1 MVRPSCHG
9 VSSWGPT
16 ARLSARSLRPPT
28 PGVPLLAFALMGPED
43 LPSLLAGSAEV
54 VPAEELER
62 KLTLG
67 RPLRVKLGLDPTAPI
82 VTLGWAVVLHKL
94 RQFQDAGHTAVLIV
108 GDFTAQVGDPSGKTE
123 TRPRLSEEE
132 VRGYAERLL
141 DQFWRILDPERTE
154 VRYNAEW
161 LEPMSMEEILRLSAS
176 TTVARMLERDD
187 FAKRYAEGKPISIME
202 FLYPLLQGMD
212 SVAVEADV
220 ELGGRDQTFNL
231 LVGRDLQREFDQEP
245 QVALTTPL
253 LVGTDGVQKMS
264 QSLGNYIGITDPPDE
279 MFGKLVRVPDE
290 LIATYRLLALDFFR
304 DPTEAERVEKGLED
318 GSLDPW
324 EREATTRARGRRPV
338 PRAGGRGGRRGA
350 VRARPPRARAPRRD
364 PEQGYPSRPGGGGP
378 RLPARSS
385 WPSSASPTPTS
396 RGAQRHRAGRRTS
409 RRASPDQEPSC
420 PSNGSA
426 APCSR
431 LVVAGSCAWVR
442 RSEGAGVKPAPSPT
456 SLQVGLPTPRPSGS
470 TRTRP
475 GRSAPTPAR
484 RRRARTGSSRTRG
497 TGSRAV
503 VVPCRTTGGRRRQT
517 ASRSGRATARR
528 RTGRSVLRP
537 GSVPDR
543 AIDAPVGIAEKYVM
557 FDGRYRKSCA
567 GIATGQ
573 RTRRTT
579 VVVPPRDPATR
590 GRAALRDRVSPGPA
604 PS

>member
-1 MVRPSCHG
+1 
-9 VSSWGPT
+9 
-16 ARLSARSLRPPT
+16 
-28 PGVPLLAFALMGPED
+28 MGPED

-67 RPLRVKLGLDPTAPI
+67 RPLRVKLGLDPTAPV

-123 TRPRLSEEE
+123 TRPRLSQEE

-279 MFGKLVRVPDE
+279 MFGKLARVPDE
-290 LIATYRLLALDFFR
+290 LIPTYRLLALDFFR

-318 GSLDPW
+318 GSLEAWDQKRRLAREVVDLYHGQGSGAGAEERFERVHR
-324 EREATTRARGRRPV
+324 ERELPEEVPNLAIPPDLVIDGRVYLPKLLAVLGLADSNSHARRLIEQGGVRLDGQPVDGDALELPANELKGRV
-338 PRAGGRGGRRGA
+338 LQVGRRGVA
-350 VRARPPRARAPRRD
+350 RLGEREGGRPAPGLGPTDRPSTRQVGGCGSLLVPIDGDGPAPGRVPAKVVPGGWRSGPRDGSRLTPLVHVPTMMGRATPSLWSPFLRVGARTLRTEQCAKSQCVYPVEHGRCGSPCLSARRSYGNCNTGRPIRVCCSGRPTFQQRTRNRPPR
-364 PEQGYPSRPGGGGP
+364 
-378 RLPARSS
+378 
-385 WPSSASPTPTS
+385 
-396 RGAQRHRAGRRTS
+396 
-409 RRASPDQEPSC
+409 
-420 PSNGSA
+420 
-426 APCSR
+426 
-431 LVVAGSCAWVR
+431 
-442 RSEGAGVKPAPSPT
+442 
-456 SLQVGLPTPRPSGS
+456 
-470 TRTRP
+470 
-475 GRSAPTPAR
+475 
-484 RRRARTGSSRTRG
+484 
-497 TGSRAV
+497 
-503 VVPCRTTGGRRRQT
+503 
-517 ASRSGRATARR
+517 
-528 RTGRSVLRP
+528 
-537 GSVPDR
+537 
-543 AIDAPVGIAEKYVM
+543 
-557 FDGRYRKSCA
+557 
-567 GIATGQ
+567 
-573 RTRRTT
+573 
-579 VVVPPRDPATR
+579 
-590 GRAALRDRVSPGPA
+590 PGPTVLLRRV
-604 PS
+604 

>member
-1 MVRPSCHG
+1 
-9 VSSWGPT
+9 
-16 ARLSARSLRPPT
+16 
-28 PGVPLLAFALMGPED
+28 MGPED

-67 RPLRVKLGLDPTAPI
+67 RPLRVKLGLDPTAPV

-123 TRPRLSEEE
+123 TRPRLSQEE

-141 DQFWRILDPERTE
+141 DQFWGILDPERTE

-279 MFGKLVRVPDE
+279 MFGKLARVPDE
-290 LIATYRLLALDFFR
+290 LIPTYRLLALDFFR
-304 DPTEAERVEKGLED
+304 DPTEAERVEKGLKD
-318 GSLDPW
+318 GSLEAWDEKRRLAREVVDLYHGQGSGADAQERFERVHR
-324 EREATTRARGRRPV
+324 ERELPEEVPNLAIPPDLVIDGRVYLPKLLAVLGLADSNSHARRLIEQGGVRLDGQPVDGEALELPANELKGRV
-338 PRAGGRGGRRGA
+338 LQVGRRGF
-350 VRARPPRARAPRRD
+350 ARL
-364 PEQGYPSRPGGGGP
+364 G
-378 RLPARSS
+378 
-385 WPSSASPTPTS
+385 
-396 RGAQRHRAGRRTS
+396 
-409 RRASPDQEPSC
+409 
-420 PSNGSA
+420 
-426 APCSR
+426 
-431 LVVAGSCAWVR
+431 
-442 RSEGAGVKPAPSPT
+442 
-456 SLQVGLPTPRPSGS
+456 
-470 TRTRP
+470 
-475 GRSAPTPAR
+475 
-484 RRRARTGSSRTRG
+484 
-497 TGSRAV
+497 
-503 VVPCRTTGGRRRQT
+503 
-517 ASRSGRATARR
+517 
-528 RTGRSVLRP
+528 
-537 GSVPDR
+537 
-543 AIDAPVGIAEKYVM
+543 
-557 FDGRYRKSCA
+557 
-567 GIATGQ
+567 
-573 RTRRTT
+573 
-579 VVVPPRDPATR
+579 
-590 GRAALRDRVSPGPA
+590 
-604 PS
+604 

>member
-1 MVRPSCHG
+1 
-9 VSSWGPT
+9 
-16 ARLSARSLRPPT
+16 
-28 PGVPLLAFALMGPED
+28 MGPED

-67 RPLRVKLGLDPTAPI
+67 RPLRVKLGLDPTAPV

-123 TRPRLSEEE
+123 TRPRLSQEE

-231 LVGRDLQREFDQEP
+231 LVGRDLQREFEQEP

-324 EREATTRARGRRPV
+324 DQKRRLAREVVELYHGQGSGAAAEERFDRVHRERELPEEVREVAIPADVVEDGRVYLPKLLAALGLADSNSDARRLIEQGGVRLDGQPVNAEALEQPASELKGRV
-338 PRAGGRGGRRGA
+338 LQVGRRGF
-350 VRARPPRARAPRRD
+350 ARL
-364 PEQGYPSRPGGGGP
+364 G
-378 RLPARSS
+378 
-385 WPSSASPTPTS
+385 
-396 RGAQRHRAGRRTS
+396 
-409 RRASPDQEPSC
+409 
-420 PSNGSA
+420 
-426 APCSR
+426 
-431 LVVAGSCAWVR
+431 
-442 RSEGAGVKPAPSPT
+442 
-456 SLQVGLPTPRPSGS
+456 
-470 TRTRP
+470 
-475 GRSAPTPAR
+475 
-484 RRRARTGSSRTRG
+484 
-497 TGSRAV
+497 
-503 VVPCRTTGGRRRQT
+503 
-517 ASRSGRATARR
+517 
-528 RTGRSVLRP
+528 
-537 GSVPDR
+537 
-543 AIDAPVGIAEKYVM
+543 
-557 FDGRYRKSCA
+557 
-567 GIATGQ
+567 
-573 RTRRTT
+573 
-579 VVVPPRDPATR
+579 
-590 GRAALRDRVSPGPA
+590 
-604 PS
+604 

>member
-1 MVRPSCHG
+1 
-9 VSSWGPT
+9 
-16 ARLSARSLRPPT
+16 
-28 PGVPLLAFALMGPED
+28 MGPED

-67 RPLRVKLGLDPTAPI
+67 RPLRVKLGLDPTAPV

-123 TRPRLSEEE
+123 TRPRLSQEE
-132 VRGYAERLL
+132 VRGYAEHLL

-279 MFGKLVRVPDE
+279 MFGKLARVPDE
-290 LIATYRLLALDFFR
+290 LIPTYRLLALDFFR

-318 GSLDPW
+318 GSLDAW
-324 EREATTRARGRRPV
+324 DEKRRLAREVVDLYHGQGSGAGAGERFERVHRERELPEEVPNLAIPPDLVIDGRVYLPKLLAVLGLADSNSHARRLIEQGGVRLDGQPVDGDTLELPANELKGRV
-338 PRAGGRGGRRGA
+338 LQVGRRGF
-350 VRARPPRARAPRRD
+350 ARL
-364 PEQGYPSRPGGGGP
+364 G
-378 RLPARSS
+378 
-385 WPSSASPTPTS
+385 
-396 RGAQRHRAGRRTS
+396 
-409 RRASPDQEPSC
+409 
-420 PSNGSA
+420 
-426 APCSR
+426 
-431 LVVAGSCAWVR
+431 
-442 RSEGAGVKPAPSPT
+442 
-456 SLQVGLPTPRPSGS
+456 
-470 TRTRP
+470 
-475 GRSAPTPAR
+475 
-484 RRRARTGSSRTRG
+484 
-497 TGSRAV
+497 
-503 VVPCRTTGGRRRQT
+503 
-517 ASRSGRATARR
+517 
-528 RTGRSVLRP
+528 
-537 GSVPDR
+537 
-543 AIDAPVGIAEKYVM
+543 
-557 FDGRYRKSCA
+557 
-567 GIATGQ
+567 
-573 RTRRTT
+573 
-579 VVVPPRDPATR
+579 
-590 GRAALRDRVSPGPA
+590 
-604 PS
+604 